1 MALVNQ
7 WTTPVSRSQTWSCRK
22 KTFHL
27 QICSCV
33 LRWMQMRWTWTRK
46 KKLGINAE
54 DGTFHF
60 HGSALSYSYLG
71 TGDMNDGGASWR
83 SLCPSPAFNT
93 KQSFGFVQFIPLS
106 FIFRIGHFNLQWN
119 LQSIDLCIYH
129 IHYNT
134 YTRNLVCRLNISL
147 DRGGNKRWNCW
158 CRAETGPN

>member
-33 LRWMQMRWTWTRK
+33 LRWMQMRWTWTRNK
-46 KKLGINAE
+46 NLEYMQK
-54 DGTFHF
+54 T
-60 HGSALSYSYLG
+60 ALS
-71 TGDMNDGGASWR
+71 TFMVM
-83 SLCPSPAFNT
+83 LCPILILGQVTWMTEGPRGARSVLLQHSI
-93 KQSFGFVQFIPLS
+93 QSFGFVQFIPLS

-134 YTRNLVCRLNISL
+134 YNRNLVCRLNISL